1 MEKEFDEKKALIQ
14 LEKGYS
20 SAEKLLGDQ
29 DALERFLQRL
39 ERKFRK
45 LPLAGD
51 TLASIPVLASLIRSY
66 IKKEYF
72 DIPIGS
78 IIAIL
83 SALIYFVSSIDL
95 IPDFIPGI
103 GQVDDAVVIAVCLKL
118 VESDVEEYV
127 KWRRANG
134 KVIEL

>member
-83 SALIYFVSSIDL
+83 SALIYFVSPIDL

>member
-66 IKKEYF
+66 IKKE
-72 DIPIGS
+72 
-78 IIAIL
+78 
-83 SALIYFVSSIDL
+83 
-95 IPDFIPGI
+95 
-103 GQVDDAVVIAVCLKL
+103 
-118 VESDVEEYV
+118 
-127 KWRRANG
+127 
-134 KVIEL
+134 